1 MIFSSQVKEDNMMLQ
16 TAVVCDSSASI
27 PEEIRSELNIR
38 IVPIYI
44 HHEDKMWRDL
54 IDIKQEEFYRWLPTV
69 DKLPTTAYP
78 GPVDFL
84 KTYEHLAEE
93 GISEIVSI
101 HVSSKSSGTYQ
112 AAVTAGQMA
121 EEKQSGLRVHA
132 VDSLNVAM
140 CHGWM
145 AIEAARAARKGA
157 GINEIAALLGCIVP
171 VAGMIQTAD
180 TLKYLHMGG
189 RIGSATH
196 MLGNLLNIK
205 PLIGMRG
212 GVIVPLGRERS
223 LGKAYKAMANL
234 VEKEVGPGGR
244 IKVAYVHTAAPDR
257 AETLKAIF
265 EERFTCVESII
276 AELSPSLGVHS
287 GPGASGVCYFPADAT
302 GR

>member
-1 MIFSSQVKEDNMMLQ
+1 MTQ
-16 TAVVCDSSASI
+16 TAIVCDSSASI

-44 HHEDKMWRDL
+44 HHKDKMWRDL
-54 IDIKQEEFYRWLPTV
+54 VDIKQEEFYRWLPTV
-69 DKLPTTAYP
+69 EKLPTTAYP
-78 GPVDFL
+78 GPADFL
-84 KTYEHLAEE
+84 QVYENLAEE

-112 AAVTAGQMA
+112 AAVTAGKMA
-121 EEKQSGLRVHA
+121 EEKRPELRIHA

-145 AIEAARAARKGA
+145 AIEAARAARQGA
-157 GINEIAALLGCIVP
+157 GINEIAALLGCIIP

-205 PLIGMRG
+205 PLIGMRD

-223 LGKAYKAMANL
+223 LGKAHKAIANI
-234 VEKEVGPGGR
+234 VEKDVGPGGR

-257 AETLKAIF
+257 AEALRAIF

>member
-1 MIFSSQVKEDNMMLQ
+1 MPQ
-16 TAVVCDSSASI
+16 TAIVCDSSASI

-38 IVPIYI
+38 VVPIYI
-44 HHEDKMWRDL
+44 HHEDKVWRDL
-54 IDIKQEEFYRWLPTV
+54 VDIKQEEFYRWLPTV
-69 DKLPTTAYP
+69 EKLPTTAYP
-78 GPVDFL
+78 GPADFL
-84 KTYEHLAEE
+84 KVYEELAEE

-112 AAVTAGQMA
+112 AAITAGNMA
-121 EEKQSGLRVHA
+121 EEKRSGLRVHA

-145 AIEAARAARKGA
+145 AIEAARAARQGA
-157 GINEIAALLGCIVP
+157 GINEIAALLERIIP

-196 MLGNLLNIK
+196 MLGNMLNIK
-205 PLIGMRG
+205 PLIGMRD

-223 LGKAYKAMANL
+223 LGKAYKAMAEI
-234 VEKEVGPGGR
+234 VEKDIGPGSS

-257 AETLKAIF
+257 AEALRAIF
-265 EERFTCVESII
+265 EERFACVESIV

-287 GPGASGVCYFPADAT
+287 GPGASGVCYFPADAAE
-302 GR
+302 R

>member
-1 MIFSSQVKEDNMMLQ
+1 MMLQ

-84 KTYEHLAEE
+84 KTYEQLAEE

>member
-1 MIFSSQVKEDNMMLQ
+1 MMPQ

-78 GPVDFL
+78 GPADFL
-84 KTYEHLAEE
+84 KTYEQLAEE

>member
-1 MIFSSQVKEDNMMLQ
+1 VPQ

-27 PEEIRSELNIR
+27 PEGFRSKLNIR
-38 IVPIYI
+38 LVPIYI
-44 HHEDKMWRDL
+44 HHGDKMWRDL
-54 IDIKQEEFYRWLPTV
+54 VDIKQEEFYRWLPTV
-69 DKLPTTAYP
+69 NKLPTTAYP
-78 GPVDFL
+78 GPADFL
-84 KTYEHLAEE
+84 KIYEELAEE
-93 GISEIVSI
+93 GVSEIVSI

-112 AAVTAGQMA
+112 AAVTASKMA
-121 EEKQSGLRVHA
+121 EEKQPGLRIHA

-145 AIEAARAARKGA
+145 AIEAARAASQGA
-157 GINEIAALLGCIVP
+157 GIKEIAALLARIVP

-205 PLIGMRG
+205 PLIGMRD

-223 LGKAYKAMANL
+223 LSKAYETMATIA
-234 VEKEVGPGGR
+234 EKDIGAGGR
-244 IKVAYVHTAAPDR
+244 IKVAFVHTAAPER
-257 AETLKAIF
+257 AEALRAIF
-265 EERFTCVESII
+265 EDRFTCVESII

-287 GPGASGVCYFPADAT
+287 GPGASGVCYFPAAT
-302 GR
+302 TEM

>member
-1 MIFSSQVKEDNMMLQ
+1 MPQ
-16 TAVVCDSSASI
+16 TAIVCDSSASI

-38 IVPIYI
+38 VVPIYI
-44 HHEDKMWRDL
+44 HHEDIMWRDL

-69 DKLPTTAYP
+69 GKLPTTAYP
-78 GPVDFL
+78 GPADFL
-84 KTYEHLAEE
+84 KTYEELAEE

-157 GINEIAALLGCIVP
+157 GINEIVALLGCIIP

-205 PLIGMRG
+205 PLIGMRKG
-212 GVIVPLGRERS
+212 IIVPLGRERS
-223 LGKAYKAMANL
+223 LGKAYKTMANL
-234 VEKEVGPGGR
+234 VEKEVGPGGEV
-244 IKVAYVHTAAPDR
+244 KVAYVHTAAPDR

-287 GPGASGVCYFPADAT
+287 GPGASGVCYFPANAT